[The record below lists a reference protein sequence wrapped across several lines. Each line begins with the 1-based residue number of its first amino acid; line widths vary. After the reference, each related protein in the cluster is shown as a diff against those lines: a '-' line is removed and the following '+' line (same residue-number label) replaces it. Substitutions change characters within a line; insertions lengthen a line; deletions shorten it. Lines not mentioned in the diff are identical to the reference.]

1 MPEGSYLYCD
11 VSLPVPVDQLF
22 TYSLPETLRH
32 RVQPGSRLVVPF
44 GPRKLTGVI
53 LRCHDDPPS
62 MAAREALRLIDSAP
76 VLGAELLALGR
87 WIAGYYCAPL
97 GDVLRGMLPLASEI
111 RRGKV
116 WSLTDAGRD
125 AARQLLLDSAPDD
138 PVAQILRMLE
148 KRPLSAT
155 YLAKSLPLADKA
167 IRSLER
173 KGFIVVEQV
182 QTERDP
188 LRAPAGRLRVELAD
202 ATPDAPAAPAPPG
215 AAAPVAPAP
224 PAAPDPPAAPAA
236 PAPLAAQDAPAAP
249 ASRAAPDAP
258 APPAAPDAPAAT
270 AKLNKPEREL
280 LAFLELHPGSHN
292 LKDLEGTVVNSSAA
306 ARSLARKGLVSLKP
320 ETLAMTA
327 AAVRV
332 RHSLNPAQQAAYDRI
347 AEAIRA
353 NRYQTFLLHGVTG
366 SGKTEVYLNAIEAA
380 LAEGRSALL
389 LVPEIALTPAMAGQF
404 FARFGDRVAIL
415 HSAFTDVER
424 TEQWRRIR
432 SGAAQVVVGTRSG
445 VFAPVRNLGL
455 IVVDEEHD
463 GSYKQEENPRYNGR
477 DVAIVR
483 AQAAGA
489 AVVLGS
495 ATPSLE
501 SRYNAEREKYTL
513 LELPGRIEERP
524 MPAVELLD
532 MRQEF
537 LETRQQA
544 TFSRK
549 LVEAIGVRLENG
561 EQTIVLL
568 NRRGFS
574 SFVACRACGERVE
587 CVNCSLTLTFHKR
600 DRRLLCHYCGYAAK
614 VPSVCPKCQ
623 SEHIY
628 FLGLGSEK
636 VEEELH
642 RSFPTARIARL
653 DRDTVTG
660 KRQYETILQDFR
672 EGNYDVLVGTQMI
685 AKGHDIPNVT
695 LVGVVSAD
703 IGLGMPDFRAAER
716 TFQLLTQV
724 AGRAGRGSV
733 PGMVLIQTIN
743 PDHYAVRLAAAQDYQ
758 AFYEKELHF
767 RRMMHYPPFSAMA
780 NVLVRAEKKEMA
792 MRMSSELGLLIM
804 PAPEKLRI
812 MGPAEAPVP
821 RLKNEYRYQF
831 LVKAASRKTLNEL
844 LQRIRAFALENKWG
858 ATALVIDV
866 DPLTLM

>member
-76 VLGAELLALGR
+76 VLDAELLALGR

-148 KRPLSAT
+148 KRPLSAI

-188 LRAPAGRLRVELAD
+188 LRAPAGRLRVELAGG
-202 ATPDAPAAPAPPG
+202 AGNG
-215 AAAPVAPAP
+215 AAAP
-224 PAAPDPPAAPAA
+224 
-236 PAPLAAQDAPAAP
+236 
-249 ASRAAPDAP
+249 
-258 APPAAPDAPAAT
+258 

-292 LKDLEGTVVNSSAA
+292 LKDLEGTVVNSSGA

-320 ETLAMTA
+320 ETVAMTA
-327 AAVRV
+327 GTVRV
-332 RHSLNPAQQAAYDRI
+332 RHSLNPAQQTAYDRI

-353 NRYQTFLLHGVTG
+353 KRYQTFLLHGVTG

-404 FARFGDRVAIL
+404 FGRFGDRVAIL

-424 TEQWRRIR
+424 SEQWRRIR

-524 MPAVELLD
+524 MPAVELID

-549 LVEAIGVRLENG
+549 LVEGIGARLENG

-642 RSFPTARIARL
+642 RSFPAARIARL

-733 PGMVLIQTIN
+733 PGIVLIQTIN
-743 PDHYAVRLAAAQDYQ
+743 PDHYAVRMAAAQDYQ

-792 MRMSSELGLLIM
+792 MRLSSELGLLIM
-804 PAPEKLRI
+804 PPPEKLRI